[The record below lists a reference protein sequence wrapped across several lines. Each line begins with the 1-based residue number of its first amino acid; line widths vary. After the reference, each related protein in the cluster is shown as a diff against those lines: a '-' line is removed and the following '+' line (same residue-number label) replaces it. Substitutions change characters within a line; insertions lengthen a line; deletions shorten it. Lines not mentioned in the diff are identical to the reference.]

1 MLMILF
7 TLLNEVCLFVCFW
20 TSHPADRWT
29 CLILMIFSF
38 SSREPND
45 FLKCPWLS
53 LHHRKCKPTRPGPC
67 LPQESACHPTPAG
80 HETLPPVPAG
90 ISSSSQ
96 HRPLPQFYHSECL
109 DTHTH
114 IHAHTET
121 YTWAQS
127 CLERV
132 IILFLFNGKCSLYSR
147 EALPPEREQW

>member
-1 MLMILF
+1 
-7 TLLNEVCLFVCFW
+7 
-20 TSHPADRWT
+20 
-29 CLILMIFSF
+29 MIFSF

-114 IHAHTET
+114 TFMHTQRRTPGLKAVSNVSSSCFFLMESAACIHVRLCL
-121 YTWAQS
+121 QS
-127 CLERV
+127 ASSDKVLR
-132 IILFLFNGKCSLYSR
+132 IHITKMIR
-147 EALPPEREQW
+147 